1 MNIAITGEG
10 IISAIGYDKA
20 TVLESLREGRS
31 GIGEMRYL
39 PSTHHELPV
48 GEVKWSDEELQS
60 RLSLDP
66 SGKFSRTAM
75 MGMWSIR
82 QALED
87 SLLLRRQER
96 CPSQEYSTDSCL
108 LTPDSSRIILISGT
122 TVAGMDLSERYF
134 AEMVS
139 DGGHLEYL
147 LDHSCGDNTRL
158 MADHFGCFTN
168 YTTISTACSSAANA
182 LILGANMLKAGEAD
196 IVVAGGTEALSL
208 FHLNGFNSLMILDKE
223 RCRPFDETRAG
234 LNLGEGAAF
243 VVMETEEHALQR
255 QAPIH
260 AYLSGYGNACDAFH
274 QTASSDNGEG
284 AYLAMS
290 KALDMAG
297 LQPSDI
303 DYVNAHGTGTPNND
317 QSESVALQRLF
328 GSDLPPVSSTK
339 GFTGHTTSASG
350 SIETVICLLAMH
362 HGFIPANLGFAHP
375 MASGIVPSLGTDG
388 CQLRHVLCNSFGF
401 GGNDSSL
408 LFSRSEKC
416 GVRSEDT
423 PATDS
428 ASDISPST
436 FHIPPSSIHELSRVE
451 ITSIDQLSEIRDY
464 IKPMEARRMGKLM
477 KASLLSS
484 LKALKQAGIE
494 CPDAII
500 TGTALGCW
508 ENSEALLM
516 QLLEEG
522 EVMLSPTNFM
532 QSTHNTISSNIA
544 IRLGCHGYNVTYT
557 QSDDSL
563 EWALRDARLL
573 LQSGRY
579 KTMMRPRLST
589 VPSWRALASMTSPP
603 STPSRLCLETNLNE
617 KIKETNL
624 NNYNNFVH

>member
-10 IISAIGYDKA
+10 IISAIGHDKA

-87 SLLLRRQER
+87 SLLLRKQEK

-108 LTPDSSRIILISGT
+108 LSPDSSRIVLISGT

-134 AEMVS
+134 AEMVT

-158 MADHFGCFTN
+158 MAEHFGCFTD

-223 RCRPFDETRAG
+223 RCRPFDDTRAG

-243 VVMETEEHALQR
+243 VVMETEEHARHR

-284 AYLAMS
+284 AYLAMRE
-290 KALDMAG
+290 ALEMAG

-317 QSESVALQRLF
+317 QSESVALQRVF

-350 SIETVICLLAMH
+350 SIEAVICLLAMH

-375 MASGIVPSLGTDG
+375 MSDGIVPSIGADG
-388 CQLRHVLCNSFGF
+388 CLLRHVLCNSFGF
-401 GGNDSSL
+401 GGNDSAL
-408 LFSRSEKC
+408 VF
-416 GVRSEDT
+416 
-423 PATDS
+423 S
-428 ASDISPST
+428 ASDNSRASLHTP
-436 FHIPPSSIHELSRVE
+436 HSSIKELSRVE

-464 IKPMEARRMGKLM
+464 VKPLEARRMGKLM

-484 LKALKQAGIE
+484 LKALKLAGVE

-516 QLLEEG
+516 QMLEEG

-563 EWALRDARLL
+563 EWALRDAHLL

-579 KTMMRPRLST
+579 KTVLVGCHDETTPLYRSLMERLGIHDLPDIHSIAI
-589 VPSWRALASMTSPP
+589 VLKG
-603 STPSRLCLETNLNE
+603 E
-617 KIKETNL
+617 KVKE
-624 NNYNNFVH
+624 

>member
-66 SGKFSRTAM
+66 SAKFSRTAM

-87 SLLLRRQER
+87 AGLLGDLS
-96 CPSQEYSTDSCL
+96 P
-108 LTPDSSRIILISGT
+108 LTSHHSPLKVVLISGT

-134 AEMVS
+134 AEMIA

-158 MADHFGCFTN
+158 MADHFGCFTD

-223 RCRPFDETRAG
+223 RCRPFDDTRAG

-255 QAPIH
+255 QTPIH
-260 AYLSGYGNACDAFH
+260 AYFSGYGNACDAFH

-284 AYLAMS
+284 AYLAMRE
-290 KALDMAG
+290 ALDMAG

-317 QSESVALQRLF
+317 QSESVALQRIF

-362 HGFIPANLGFAHP
+362 HGFIPANLGFTHP
-375 MASGIVPSLGTDG
+375 MALGLVPSLGADG

-408 LFSRSEKC
+408 LLSF
-416 GVRSEDT
+416 D
-423 PATDS
+423 
-428 ASDISPST
+428 
-436 FHIPPSSIHELSRVE
+436 PPSISLTTHFSPLTSIKELARVE
-451 ITSIDQLSEIRDY
+451 IISEDQLSEIRDY

-484 LKALKQAGIE
+484 LKALKQAGVE

-516 QLLEEG
+516 QILEEG

-557 QSDDSL
+557 QSDRSL

-579 KTMMRPRLST
+579 KIILVGCHDETTPLYRSLMARLGIHDLPAIHSIAI
-589 VPSWRALASMTSPP
+589 VLR
-603 STPSRLCLETNLNE
+603 NE
-617 KIKETNL
+617 SQ
-624 NNYNNFVH
+624 

>member
-158 MADHFGCFTN
+158 MADHFGCFTD

-223 RCRPFDETRAG
+223 RCRPFDDTRAG

-243 VVMETEEHALQR
+243 VVMETEEHARQR

-284 AYLAMS
+284 AFLAMRE
-290 KALDMAG
+290 ALEMAG

-317 QSESVALQRLF
+317 QSESVALQRVF

-350 SIETVICLLAMH
+350 SIEAVICLLAIH

-375 MASGIVPSLGTDG
+375 MSDGIVPSIGADG

-401 GGNDSSL
+401 GGNDSAIVLSRNEEGGTRNEISL
-408 LFSRSEKC
+408 RQDQRQKY
-416 GVRSEDT
+416 
-423 PATDS
+423 
-428 ASDISPST
+428 SPSS
-436 FHIPPSSIHELSRVE
+436 FLVPPSSKIKELSRVE

-464 IKPMEARRMGKLM
+464 VKPLEARRMGKLM

-484 LKALKQAGIE
+484 LKALKLAG
-494 CPDAII
+494 
-500 TGTALGCW
+500 W
-508 ENSEALLM
+508 RRVS
-516 QLLEEG
+516 
-522 EVMLSPTNFM
+522 
-532 QSTHNTISSNIA
+532 
-544 IRLGCHGYNVTYT
+544 RCHHHRHG
-557 QSDDSL
+557 L
-563 EWALRDARLL
+563 RLL
-573 LQSGRY
+573 GEQRG
-579 KTMMRPRLST
+579 
-589 VPSWRALASMTSPP
+589 
-603 STPSRLCLETNLNE
+603 TPHANAGGG
-617 KIKETNL
+617 
-624 NNYNNFVH
+624 

>member
-10 IISAIGYDKA
+10 IVSAIGHDKTA
-20 TVLESLREGRS
+20 VLESLREGRS

-39 PSTHHELPV
+39 PSVHHELPV
-48 GEVKWSDEELQS
+48 GEVKLSGDEMK
-60 RLSLDP
+60 SLLGIDI
-66 SGKFSRTAM
+66 SQEVSRTAL
-75 MGMWSIR
+75 MGILAVR

-87 SLLLRRQER
+87 SRLQSPNSSLQ
-96 CPSQEYSTDSCL
+96 
-108 LTPDSSRIILISGT
+108 TPDSCKILLISGT

-134 AEMVS
+134 AEMMA
-139 DGGHLEYL
+139 DGGHLEL
-147 LDHSCGDNTRL
+147 LRHHSCGDNTRQI
-158 MADHFGCFTN
+158 ADYFGCFTD

-196 IVVAGGTEALSL
+196 IIVAGGTEALSL

-223 RCRPFDETRAG
+223 RCRPFDDTRAG
-234 LNLGEGAAF
+234 LNLGEGAAY
-243 VVMETEEHALQR
+243 VVMETEEHALKR
-255 QAPIH
+255 QASIH

-284 AYLAMS
+284 AYLAMRE
-290 KALDMAG
+290 ALDMAG
-297 LQPSDI
+297 LKPSDI

-317 QSESVALQRLF
+317 QSESVALQHVF
-328 GSDLPPVSSTK
+328 ASDLPPVSSTK
-339 GFTGHTTSASG
+339 SFTGHTTSASG

-362 HGFIPANLGFAHP
+362 HGFIPANLGFSHP
-375 MASGIVPSLGTDG
+375 MPDGIVPSMGADG
-388 CQLRHVLCNSFGF
+388 CQLRHVLCNAFGF

-408 LFSRSEKC
+408 VF
-416 GVRSEDT
+416 
-423 PATDS
+423 S
-428 ASDISPST
+428 ASDISSSS
-436 FHIPPSSIHELSRVE
+436 FLLPPSSNNSTIKQLSRVE
-451 ITSIDQLSEIRDY
+451 ITSIDQLAEIREY
-464 IKPMEARRMGKLM
+464 VKPMEARRMGKLM

-484 LKALKQAGIE
+484 LKALREAGVD

-500 TGTALGCW
+500 TGTALGIW
-508 ENSEALLM
+508 ETSEALLLQM
-516 QLLEEG
+516 KEEG

-579 KTMMRPRLST
+579 KTVLVGCHDETTPLYRSLMARLGIHDLPAIHSIAI
-589 VPSWRALASMTSPP
+589 VLR
-603 STPSRLCLETNLNE
+603 NE
-617 KIKETNL
+617 SK
-624 NNYNNFVH
+624 

>member
-1 MNIAITGEG
+1 
-10 IISAIGYDKA
+10 
-20 TVLESLREGRS
+20 
-31 GIGEMRYL
+31 
-39 PSTHHELPV
+39 
-48 GEVKWSDEELQS
+48 
-60 RLSLDP
+60 
-66 SGKFSRTAM
+66 
-75 MGMWSIR
+75 
-82 QALED
+82 
-87 SLLLRRQER
+87 
-96 CPSQEYSTDSCL
+96 
-108 LTPDSSRIILISGT
+108 
-122 TVAGMDLSERYF
+122 MDLSERYF
-134 AEMVS
+134 AEMIA

-158 MADHFGCFTN
+158 MAEHFGCFTD

-223 RCRPFDETRAG
+223 RCRPFDDTRAG

-243 VVMETEEHALQR
+243 VVMETEEHARQR

-284 AYLAMS
+284 AYLAMRE
-290 KALDMAG
+290 ALGMAG

-317 QSESVALQRLF
+317 QSESVALQRVF

-350 SIETVICLLAMH
+350 SIEAVICLLAMH

-401 GGNDSSL
+401 GGNDSAIVLS
-408 LFSRSEKC
+408 
-416 GVRSEDT
+416 
-423 PATDS
+423 ATDKSHSCVPSVASDQRSS
-428 ASDISPST
+428 AS
-436 FHIPPSSIHELSRVE
+436 FHIPHSTIKELSRVE

-464 IKPMEARRMGKLM
+464 VKPLEARRMGKLM

-484 LKALKQAGIE
+484 LKALKLAGVE

-516 QLLEEG
+516 QMLEEG

-579 KTMMRPRLST
+579 KTVLVGCHDETTPLYRSLMERLGIHDLPDIHSIAI
-589 VPSWRALASMTSPP
+589 VLR
-603 STPSRLCLETNLNE
+603 NE
-617 KIKETNL
+617 SK
-624 NNYNNFVH
+624 